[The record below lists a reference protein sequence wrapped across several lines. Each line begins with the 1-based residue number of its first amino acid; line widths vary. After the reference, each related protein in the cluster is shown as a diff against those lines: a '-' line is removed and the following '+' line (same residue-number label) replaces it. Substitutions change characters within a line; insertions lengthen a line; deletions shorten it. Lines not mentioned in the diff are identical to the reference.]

1 MARMPYQIYFSLM
14 SNICPGK
21 GRCNLNK
28 GLRKG
33 YRKEIIDEDYFI
45 SVGKITIDDKSLY
58 LGADKDEIIRLL
70 GEPEMIQEQYGGG
83 TWRHFDTPYLWGV
96 GF

>member
-1 MARMPYQIYFSLM
+1 MAGMPYQIYFSLM
-14 SNICPGK
+14 SNICPG
-21 GRCNLNK
+21 
-28 GLRKG
+28 KG

-58 LGADKDEIIRLL
+58 LGAGKDEIIRLL

-83 TWRHFDTPYLWGV
+83 TRRRFETLYLWGV

>member
-1 MARMPYQIYFSLM
+1 MVEKPYRIYFSLM
-14 SNICPGK
+14 SNTCPGE

-58 LGADKDEIIRLL
+58 LGAGKEEITRLL
-70 GEPEMIQEQYGGG
+70 GEPEMIQELYGGG
-83 TWRHFDTPYLWGV
+83 T
-96 GF
+96 